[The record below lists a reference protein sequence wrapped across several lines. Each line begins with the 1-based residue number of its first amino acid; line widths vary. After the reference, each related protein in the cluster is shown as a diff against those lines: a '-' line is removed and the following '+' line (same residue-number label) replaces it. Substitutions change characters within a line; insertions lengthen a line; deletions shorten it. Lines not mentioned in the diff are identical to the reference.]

1 MPVIAI
7 PKDIEF
13 RKVTPT
19 QQKSLEKIMSDSK
32 NNTLRAVAIPTIAL
46 STLAIVGGTAFLFR
60 DQLKDFL
67 QENAEDL
74 ALTEAIIEKIN
85 DTVTGAG
92 DIVSDTIVTIVGRDE
107 PKTPEFTPS
116 GAGPIPRCDRWAS
129 DYVDT
134 IKDDPSPTEIVLL
147 ALAQKN
153 IIKNMKREKCDRP
166 SSIPQSQWDDV

>member
-7 PKDIEF
+7 PKEIEF
-13 RKVTPT
+13 RKVTPA
-19 QQKSLEKIMSDSK
+19 QQKSLDKIMSETK

-46 STLAIVGGTAFLFR
+46 TSLAVVGGTAFLFR
-60 DQLKDFL
+60 NQLQAFVEDNKDK
-67 QENAEDL
+67 
-74 ALTEAIIEKIN
+74 LTEAIIEKVN
-85 DTVTGAG
+85 GAVTGAG

-107 PKTPEFTPS
+107 HKTPEFTPS

-153 IIKNMKREKCDRP
+153 IIKNMKRDKCDRP
-166 SSIPQSQWDDV
+166 SIIPQSQWDDV

>member
-19 QQKSLEKIMSDSK
+19 QQKSLEKIMSETK

-46 STLAIVGGTAFLFR
+46 TSLAVVGGTAFLFR
-60 DQLKDFL
+60 NQLQTFVEDNKDR
-67 QENAEDL
+67 
-74 ALTEAIIEKIN
+74 LTEAIIEKIN

>member
-13 RKVTPT
+13 RKVTPA
-19 QQKSLEKIMSDSK
+19 QQKSLDKIMSETK

-46 STLAIVGGTAFLFR
+46 TSLAVVGGTAFLFR
-60 DQLKDFL
+60 NQLQTFVEDNKDR
-67 QENAEDL
+67 
-74 ALTEAIIEKIN
+74 LTEAIIEKIN

-107 PKTPEFTPS
+107 PQTPEFTPS
-116 GAGPIPRCDRWAS
+116 GAGPIPRCQRWAS

-134 IKDDPSPTEIVLL
+134 IKDDPSPPEIVLL

-166 SSIPQSQWDDV
+166 SVIPQSQWDDV

>member
-13 RKVTPT
+13 RKVTPA
-19 QQKSLEKIMSDSK
+19 QQKSLEKIMSETK

-46 STLAIVGGTAFLFR
+46 TSLAVVGGTAFLFR
-60 DQLKDFL
+60 NQLQTFVEDNKDR
-67 QENAEDL
+67 
-74 ALTEAIIEKIN
+74 LTEAIIEKIN

-116 GAGPIPRCDRWAS
+116 GAGPIPRCTRWAS

-153 IIKNMKREKCDRP
+153 IIKNMKRDKCDRP
-166 SSIPQSQWDDV
+166 SIIPQSQWDDV